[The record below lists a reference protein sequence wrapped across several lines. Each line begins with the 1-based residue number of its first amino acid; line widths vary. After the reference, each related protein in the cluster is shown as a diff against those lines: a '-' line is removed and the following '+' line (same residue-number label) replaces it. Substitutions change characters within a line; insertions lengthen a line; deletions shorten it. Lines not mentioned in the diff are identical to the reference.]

1 MEEEEAKV
9 INSFITTHIN
19 RSLSTDLDNRV
30 VCRPFDGHYSSI
42 NDYVLW
48 NPSIHR
54 TLGLPEP
61 NIARGIPYYE
71 VENSHGFGYDPSSND
86 FKLVRLVYLKRHYN
100 EAQPLVEIYTL
111 NSGCWRTIASPPQ
124 SYIVKNN
131 RLSTFVNEASHWL
144 AHTPPNAAAGTTF
157 RNVILAFDMGKEVF
171 HEIEVPSC
179 FVGDS
184 HLNMAVGVRD
194 GLLCLVP
201 RNSHPCGKLHFSVWI
216 MKDYGI
222 GESWSKL
229 FDIDISQGLLTVVA
243 FRKNGEV
250 LITVEDG
257 ELHSYKPNTQ
267 QVTHLGF
274 HGSSSGS
281 TDIYYGERAFFHG
294 GIV

>member
-1 MEEEEAKV
+1 MV
-9 INSFITTHIN
+9 IIPPLMIMFYGTLPFIE
-19 RSLSTDLDNRV
+19 LLDFQNL
-30 VCRPFDGHYSSI
+30 I
-42 NDYVLW
+42 L
-48 NPSIHR
+48 
-54 TLGLPEP
+54 LE
-61 NIARGIPYYE
+61 
-71 VENSHGFGYDPSSND
+71 GYDPSSND
-86 FKLVRLVYLKRHYN
+86 FNLVRLVYLKRHYN

-179 FVGDS
+179 FVGES
-184 HLNMAVGVRD
+184 HSNMAVGVPD

-267 QVTHLGF
+267 QVTSGIPWIF
-274 HGSSSGS
+274 IREHG
-281 TDIYYGERAFFHG
+281 DILWREGLFSWRHTLRASFY
-294 GIV
+294 